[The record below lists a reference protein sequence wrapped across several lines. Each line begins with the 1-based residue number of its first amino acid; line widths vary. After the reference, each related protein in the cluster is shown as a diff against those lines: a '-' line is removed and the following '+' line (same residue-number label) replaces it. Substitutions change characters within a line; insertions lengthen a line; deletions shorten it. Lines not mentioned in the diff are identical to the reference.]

1 MTCVSGNIIV
11 EVGCCC
17 CCCRTEDEEEEE
29 ERGESLDMFFWEVEV
44 GVVAVAVVAADGGV
58 GVREERLRA
67 ALIRTLTVDGI
78 LLSSSSSIS
87 SSISKYYSQVIVS
100 APLIYYGVVM
110 LPSSSSDEMIHT
122 YQIFGFRDSQPAEMF
137 QRQTGISLVMSHR
150 CFLLSLRL
158 YLPFFILISRMLL
171 FSLYILVQEEAQN
184 GPCCS
189 ICADALKCAA

>member
-110 LPSSSSDEMIHT
+110 LPSSSSDEMIHIRFLVSET
-122 YQIFGFRDSQPAEMF
+122 QPAEMF
-137 QRQTGISLVMSHR
+137 QRQKAGRRHLSCDVASLFPSQPPPLST
-150 CFLLSLRL
+150 FL
-158 YLPFFILISRMLL
+158 
-171 FSLYILVQEEAQN
+171 
-184 GPCCS
+184 
-189 ICADALKCAA
+189 